1 MLQNLRNRPINTAV
15 QMPEFLTTRELADL
29 LRIKERKVYDLATS
43 GEVPVSRAMGKLL
56 FPRAGIEAWLARN
69 SSGVAVAM
77 ASRAPVVAG
86 SHDPLLEWALRESRA
101 GLATLFD
108 GSLDGLERFA
118 GNQAVAAA
126 LHVYEPVAGHWN
138 THLIATRFA
147 TASVVLLEF
156 AWRQRGLVVAL
167 DRQSD
172 FEQMHALRGQRVVP
186 RQPEA
191 GSQVLFEHL
200 LAQSNV
206 GIDEL
211 VFTAAARTES
221 DAVLDVVNGK
231 ADAAFG
237 LQGLAQQYGLGF
249 VPLLRERFDLLV
261 DRRAW
266 FEPELQR
273 LFEFCR
279 SAALAEKA
287 EELGGYD
294 ISDFG
299 QVHFNGA

>member
-1 MLQNLRNRPINTAV
+1 
-15 QMPEFLTTRELADL
+15 MPEFLTTRELADL

-56 FPRAGIEAWLARN
+56 FPRAAIDAWLARN
-69 SSGVAVAM
+69 SSGVAVATTV
-77 ASRAPVVAG
+77 RAPVVAG

-118 GNQAVAAA
+118 GNQAIATA

-138 THLIATRFA
+138 THLIANRFA
-147 TASVVLLEF
+147 AAPVVLLEF
-156 AWRQRGLVVAL
+156 AWRQRGLVVAPE
-167 DRQSD
+167 RQHK
-172 FEQMHALRGQRVVP
+172 FEQMQALRGQRVVP

-200 LAQSNV
+200 LARAKV
-206 GIDEL
+206 GVEEL
-211 VFTAAARTES
+211 VFTPSARTES
-221 DAVLDVVNGK
+221 DAVLAVVNGK
-231 ADAAFG
+231 ADVAFG

-273 LFEFCR
+273 LFEFGR
-279 SAALAEKA
+279 SQALAHKA
-287 EELGGYD
+287 SELGGYD
-294 ISDFG
+294 VGGFG
-299 QVHFNGA
+299 RVHFNGA